1 MTEKR
6 FIIPNEMRVIKD
18 TITGKEAIF
27 FDTKDGIQFLEWL
40 NSLSDE
46 NEQLKQTIREAY
58 ETERTDLGRSVL
70 KQLIQ
75 SLE

>member
-18 TITGKEAIF
+18 TVTGKEAIF

-40 NSLSDE
+40 NSLNDE

-58 ETERTDLGRSVL
+58 QNERTQIGRNVL
-70 KQLIQ
+70 RQLLEAIQ
-75 SLE
+75 